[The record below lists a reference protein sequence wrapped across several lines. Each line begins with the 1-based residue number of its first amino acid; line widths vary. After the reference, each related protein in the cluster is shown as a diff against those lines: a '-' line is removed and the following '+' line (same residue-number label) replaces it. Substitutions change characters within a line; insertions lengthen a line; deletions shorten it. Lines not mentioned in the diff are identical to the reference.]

1 MDRRNFFKLV
11 GTASGGAVTGACGRQ
26 SEEIIPLLVP
36 EESVPLGVEQW
47 HASVCGECA
56 AACGTLARVMA
67 SEREIEVGGELV
79 RQKIAAVKKLEGNPL
94 DPVSG
99 GRLCA
104 RGHASLQSL
113 YNPDRLRG
121 PLKRVGARAAGQFEA
136 ISWDDA
142 IAEAG
147 AALAAAASADPG
159 GILFLARARE
169 GVRSQNIAR
178 FLEAM
183 GAPSATSIG
192 VGDLTAER
200 EASERVFGR
209 RGVPLYEIQDATL
222 VLSIGADFL
231 GGWASPVL
239 YSRRYGHMRQGR
251 RELRGRLIHAESRFS
266 LTAWNADRWLP
277 VWPGGELALAL
288 AIGHVL
294 VSDQL
299 AESVRDAPREVVS
312 AFAEVDLSRAAATA
326 GVAVEAIRETA
337 SDLAQASAPV
347 VVAGASMVR
356 QDSADAVTA
365 ASALNWLL
373 GRVGKPGGVI
383 APEDPVGG
391 LARPRRFSK
400 HWSESLQQASV
411 VLVDGVNPA
420 YNAPASRSAL
430 ASAETVISFSPFLDD
445 TSAFADLILP
455 DHDPLEQ
462 AVLDLPAVSPVPSF
476 AAAAEFVAPLYDS
489 RPTAEVLTQLAAAAE
504 RPFEEL
510 TLRDALTAL
519 QATLESAGSDTPP
532 SDFEARILKDGGWQ
546 GQLSGAGSAK
556 PADLGTLELAAKQ
569 EGLVFQA
576 YESPQFGSGSGAN
589 RPWLQELPDPTS
601 SALWGLPVE
610 LDPATAESLGVVNG
624 DSVRV
629 SSEHGSLEA
638 PVYVNPAAIPG
649 VVSMALGQG
658 HESYGRYASGRG
670 ANPMAVVGDARD
682 ERTGCPAM
690 GPTAVS
696 IEKIEAAGR
705 LVQFSRQ
712 DRDLPPHRI

>member
-1 MDRRNFFKLV
+1 MDRRNFVKLV

-26 SEEIIPLLVP
+26 AEEIIPLLVP
-36 EESVPLGVEQW
+36 EESVPVGVEQW
-47 HASVCGECA
+47 YPSVCGECS

-67 SEREIEVGGELV
+67 SEREIQVDGELV

-113 YNPDRLRG
+113 YNPDRLRS
-121 PLKRVGARAAGQFEA
+121 PMKRVGPRASGQFEA
-136 ISWDDA
+136 VSWDDA
-142 IAEAG
+142 IAEA
-147 AALAAAASADPG
+147 ARALAAADPG
-159 GILFLARARE
+159 RILFLARARE
-169 GVRSQNIAR
+169 GVRSENIAR
-178 FLEAM
+178 FLDAI
-183 GAPSATSIG
+183 GAPPATSIG
-192 VGDLTAER
+192 VGDFAAER
-200 EASERVFGR
+200 QASTRVFGR
-209 RGVPLYEIQDATL
+209 SGLPLYEIQDSTL

-288 AIGHVL
+288 AIGQVL
-294 VSDQL
+294 LSEQI
-299 AESVRDAPREVVS
+299 ADAPTSVVS
-312 AFAEVDLSRAAATA
+312 VFADVDLEQAAAAA
-326 GVAVEAIRETA
+326 GVPVEAIRQTA
-337 SDLAQASAPV
+337 SELAQASAPV

-356 QDSADAVTA
+356 QNSADAVAA

-373 GRVGKPGGVI
+373 GCVGKPGGVI
-383 APEDPVGG
+383 PPTEPLGLLAPQS
-391 LARPRRFSK
+391 AFSAD
-400 HWSESLQQASV
+400 WPERLGQASV

-420 YNAPASRSAL
+420 YNAPASQSAL
-430 ASAETVISFSPFLDD
+430 AEAETVISFSPFLDD
-445 TSAFADLILP
+445 TSAVADLILP

-462 AVLDLPAVSPVPSF
+462 ALLEVPAVSPTPSF
-476 AAAAEFVAPLYDS
+476 AAAGEFVAPLYDS
-489 RPTAEVLTQLAAAAE
+489 RLTATVLSQLAEAAE
-504 RPFEEL
+504 RPFEEITVEEAVS
-510 TLRDALTAL
+510 TLHSAV
-519 QATLESAGSDTPP
+519 ESAGSGTSA
-532 SDFEARILKDGGWQ
+532 SDFEAKIFQDGGWQ
-546 GQLSGAGSAK
+546 RQPSGK
-556 PADLGTLELAAKQ
+556 PPATPGGLGTFEIASKQ
-569 EGLVFQA
+569 AGVVFQA

-610 LDPATAESLGVVNG
+610 VDPATAARLGLANG
-624 DSVRV
+624 DTVRIR
-629 SSEHGSLEA
+629 SEHGALEA

-658 HESYGRYASGRG
+658 HASYGRYASGRG
-670 ANPMAVVGDARD
+670 ANPMVIVGDARD

-690 GPTAVS
+690 GPTPIS
-696 IEKIEAAGR
+696 IEKIAGGAR

-712 DRDLPPHRI
+712 DRDLPPHRV

>member
-1 MDRRNFFKLV
+1 MDRRNFVKLV

-26 SEEIIPLLVP
+26 AEEIIPLLVP
-36 EESVPLGVEQW
+36 EESVPVGVEQW
-47 HASVCGECA
+47 HPSVCGECS

-67 SEREIEVGGELV
+67 SEREIEVDGERV

-121 PLKRVGARAAGQFEA
+121 PMKRVGPRASGQFEA
-136 ISWDDA
+136 VSWDDA
-142 IAEAG
+142 IAEA
-147 AALAAAASADPG
+147 ARALATADPG
-159 GILFLARARE
+159 RILFLARARE
-169 GVRSQNIAR
+169 GVRSENIAR
-178 FLEAM
+178 FLDAI
-183 GAPSATSIG
+183 GAPPATSIG
-192 VGDLTAER
+192 VGDFAAER
-200 EASERVFGR
+200 EASARVFGR
-209 RGVPLYEIQDATL
+209 SGLPLYEIQDSTL

-288 AIGHVL
+288 AIGHAL
-294 VSDQL
+294 L
-299 AESVRDAPREVVS
+299 GERIADAPASVES
-312 AFAEVDLSRAAATA
+312 IFSDVDLEQAAAAA
-326 GVAVEAIRETA
+326 GVPVEAIRRTA
-337 SDLAQASAPV
+337 SELAQASAPV

-356 QDSADAVTA
+356 QNSADAVAA

-373 GRVGKPGGVI
+373 GCVGKPGGVI
-383 APEDPVGG
+383 PPTEPLGL
-391 LARPRRFSK
+391 LARQSAFSGD
-400 HWSESLQQASV
+400 WPERLGQAAV

-420 YNAPASRSAL
+420 YNAPASQSAL
-430 ASAETVISFSPFLDD
+430 AGAETVISFSPFLDD

-462 AVLDLPAVSPVPSF
+462 ALLEVPGVSPSPSF
-476 AAAAEFVAPLYDS
+476 AAAGEFVAPLYDS
-489 RPTAEVLTQLAAAAE
+489 RPTATVLSQLAETAE

-510 TLRDALTAL
+510 TVGQAVSTLRSAVG
-519 QATLESAGSDTPP
+519 SAGSETSA
-532 SDFEARILKDGGWQ
+532 SDFEAEVLRDGGWQ
-546 GQLSGAGSAK
+546 GQPSGK
-556 PADLGTLELAAKQ
+556 PPATPDTLGTFEIASKQ
-569 EGLVFQA
+569 EGVVFQA

-610 LDPATAESLGVVNG
+610 VDPATAAGLGLANG
-624 DSVRV
+624 DNVRIR
-629 SSEHGSLEA
+629 SEHGALEA

-649 VVSMALGQG
+649 VVSMAVGQG
-658 HESYGRYASGRG
+658 HASYGRYASGRG
-670 ANPMAVVGDARD
+670 ANPMVVVGDARD

-690 GPTAVS
+690 GPTPIS
-696 IEKIEAAGR
+696 IEKIAGGAR

-712 DRDLPPHRI
+712 DRDLPPHRV

>member
-1 MDRRNFFKLV
+1 MDRRNFVKLV

-26 SEEIIPLLVP
+26 AEEIIPLLVP
-36 EESVPLGVEQW
+36 EESVPVGVEQW
-47 HASVCGECA
+47 HPSVCGECS

-67 SEREIEVGGELV
+67 SEREIEVDGERV

-94 DPVSG
+94 DPISG

-113 YNPDRLRG
+113 YNPDRLRS
-121 PLKRVGARAAGQFEA
+121 PMKRVGPRASGQFEA
-136 ISWDDA
+136 VSWDDA
-142 IAEAG
+142 IAEA
-147 AALAAAASADPG
+147 ARALAAADPG
-159 GILFLARARE
+159 RILFLARARE
-169 GVRSQNIAR
+169 GVRSANIGR
-178 FLEAM
+178 FLDAI
-183 GAPSATSIG
+183 GAPPATSIG
-192 VGDLTAER
+192 VGDFAAER
-200 EASERVFGR
+200 EASTRVFGR
-209 RGVPLYEIQDATL
+209 SGLPLYEIQDSTL

-294 VSDQL
+294 LSEQVD
-299 AESVRDAPREVVS
+299 DAPASVVS
-312 AFAEVDLSRAAATA
+312 IFADVDLEQAAAAA
-326 GVAVEAIRETA
+326 GVPVEAIRQTA
-337 SDLAQASAPV
+337 SELAQASAPV

-356 QDSADAVTA
+356 QNSADAVAA

-373 GRVGKPGGVI
+373 GCVGKPGGVI
-383 APEDPVGG
+383 PPTEPLGL
-391 LARPRRFSK
+391 LARQSAFSED
-400 HWSESLQQASV
+400 WPERLGQAAV

-420 YNAPASRSAL
+420 YNAPASQSAL
-430 ASAETVISFSPFLDD
+430 AGAETVISFSPFLDD
-445 TSAFADLILP
+445 TSAFADLVLP

-462 AVLDLPAVSPVPSF
+462 ALLEVPDVSPSPSF
-476 AAAAEFVAPLYDS
+476 AAAGEFVAPLYDS
-489 RPTAEVLTQLAAAAE
+489 RRTATVLSQLAEAAE

-510 TLRDALTAL
+510 TVG
-519 QATLESAGSDTPP
+519 QAVSTLHSAVGSAGSETSA
-532 SDFEARILKDGGWQ
+532 SDFEAEVLRDGGWQ
-546 GQLSGAGSAK
+546 GQPSGK
-556 PADLGTLELAAKQ
+556 PPATPDTLGTFEIDSEQ
-569 EGLVFQA
+569 DGVVFQA

-610 LDPATAESLGVVNG
+610 VDPATAARLGLVNG
-624 DSVRV
+624 DNVRIR
-629 SSEHGSLEA
+629 SEHGALEA

-658 HESYGRYASGRG
+658 HASYGRYASGRG
-670 ANPMAVVGDARD
+670 ANPMVIVGDARD

-690 GPTAVS
+690 GPTPIS
-696 IEKIEAAGR
+696 IEKIAGGAR

-712 DRDLPPHRI
+712 DRDLPPHRV

>member
-1 MDRRNFFKLV
+1 MDRRNFVKLV
-11 GTASGGAVTGACGRQ
+11 GTASGGAVSGACGRQ
-26 SEEIIPLLVP
+26 AEEIIPLLVP

-47 HASVCGECA
+47 HAGVCGECA

-94 DPVSG
+94 DPISG

-136 ISWDDA
+136 ISWEAA

-147 AALAAAASADPG
+147 AALAAAASVDPG
-159 GILFLARARE
+159 RILFLARARE
-169 GVRSQNIAR
+169 GLRSQNIAR
-178 FLEAM
+178 FLDAL

-192 VGDLTAER
+192 VGDLAAEC

-209 RGVPLYEIQDATL
+209 RGLPVYEIQDATL

-299 AESVRDAPREVVS
+299 TELARDVPPEVVS
-312 AFAEVDLSRAAATA
+312 AFAEVDLARAAATA

-356 QDSADAVTA
+356 QNSADAVTA
-365 ASALNWLL
+365 ACALNLLL
-373 GRVGKPGGVI
+373 GRVGNPGGVI
-383 APEDPVGG
+383 APEEPVGG
-391 LARPRRFSK
+391 LARPSPFSK
-400 HWSESLQQASV
+400 DWSARMQQAAV

-420 YNAPASRSAL
+420 YNSPASQSAL

-489 RPTAEVLTQLAAAAE
+489 RPTAKVLTQLAAAAE

-510 TLRDALTAL
+510 TLGDALIAL
-519 QATLESAGSDTPP
+519 QAAVGSAGSD
-532 SDFEARILKDGGWQ
+532 FGARILRDGGWQ
-546 GQLSGAGSAK
+546 GRSSGTEAAK
-556 PADLGTLELAAKQ
+556 PADLGTLEIAAKQ

-610 LDPATAESLGVVNG
+610 LDPATAESLGVTNG
-624 DSVRV
+624 DGVRV
-629 SSEHGSLEA
+629 SSEHGSVEA

-670 ANPMAVVGDARD
+670 ANPMTVVGDARD

-690 GPTAVS
+690 GPTPVT
-696 IEKIEAAGR
+696 IERIEGAGQ

>member
-1 MDRRNFFKLV
+1 MDRRNFVKLV

-26 SEEIIPLLVP
+26 AEEIIPLLVP
-36 EESVPLGVEQW
+36 EESVPAGVEQW
-47 HASVCGECA
+47 HPSVCGECS

-67 SEREIEVGGELV
+67 SEREIEVDGELV

-121 PLKRVGARAAGQFEA
+121 PLKRIGPPASGQFEA

-142 IAEAG
+142 ITEASG
-147 AALAAAASADPG
+147 ALAAADPG
-159 GILFLARARE
+159 RILFLERARE
-169 GVRSQNIAR
+169 GVRSENIAR
-178 FLEAM
+178 FLDAI
-183 GAPSATSIG
+183 GAPPATSIG
-192 VGDLTAER
+192 VGDFDAER
-200 EASERVFGR
+200 EASARVFGR
-209 RGVPLYEIQDATL
+209 SGLPLYEIQDSTL

-277 VWPGGELALAL
+277 VWPSGELALAL

-294 VSDQL
+294 LSERSD
-299 AESVRDAPREVVS
+299 DAPASVVS
-312 AFAEVDLSRAAATA
+312 TFADVDLAQAAATA
-326 GVAVEAIRETA
+326 GVPIDAIRETA
-337 SDLAQASAPV
+337 SELAQASAPV

-356 QDSADAVTA
+356 QNSADAVAA

-373 GRVGKPGGVI
+373 GCVGKPGGVTPP
-383 APEDPVGG
+383 AESLGF
-391 LARPRRFSK
+391 LARQHRFSSD
-400 HWSESLQQASV
+400 WSERLGQAAV

-430 ASAETVISFSPFLDD
+430 AQAETVISFSPFLDD

-462 AVLDLPAVSPVPSF
+462 ELLAVPAVSPAPSF
-476 AAAAEFVAPLYDS
+476 AAAGEFVTPLYDS
-489 RPTAEVLTQLAAAAE
+489 RPTATVLSQLAEAAE

-510 TLRDALTAL
+510 TVGQALNAL
-519 QATLESAGSDTPP
+519 QPAVGPAGSVT
-532 SDFEARILKDGGWQ
+532 SASEFEAKTLSDGGWQ
-546 GQLSGAGSAK
+546 GQPSEKL
-556 PADLGTLELAAKQ
+556 PAAPGTLGSFEIASKQ
-569 EGLVFQA
+569 DGVLFQA

-610 LDPATAESLGVVNG
+610 VDPATAARLGLVNG
-624 DSVRV
+624 DNVRV
-629 SSEHGSLEA
+629 RSEHGSLEA

-649 VVSMALGQG
+649 VVSMAVGQG
-658 HESYGRYASGRG
+658 HAAYGRYASGRG
-670 ANPMAVVGDARD
+670 ANPMVVVGDLRD
-682 ERTGCPAM
+682 DRTGCPAM
-690 GPTAVS
+690 GPTPIS
-696 IEKIEAAGR
+696 IEKIAGGSR

-712 DRDLPPHRI
+712 DRDLPPHRV

>member
-1 MDRRNFFKLV
+1 MDRRNFVKLV

-26 SEEIIPLLVP
+26 AEEIIPLLVP
-36 EESVPLGVEQW
+36 EESVPVGVEQW
-47 HASVCGECA
+47 HPSVCGECS

-67 SEREIEVGGELV
+67 SEREIEVDGERV

-94 DPVSG
+94 DPISG

-113 YNPDRLRG
+113 YNPDRLRS
-121 PLKRVGARAAGQFEA
+121 PMRRVGPRASGQFEA
-136 ISWDDA
+136 VSWDDA
-142 IAEAG
+142 IAEA
-147 AALAAAASADPG
+147 ARALAAADPG
-159 GILFLARARE
+159 RILFLARARE
-169 GVRSQNIAR
+169 GVRSANIGR
-178 FLEAM
+178 FLDAI
-183 GAPSATSIG
+183 GAPPATSIG
-192 VGDLTAER
+192 VGDFAAER
-200 EASERVFGR
+200 EASARVFGR
-209 RGVPLYEIQDATL
+209 SGLPLYEIQDSTL

-239 YSRRYGHMRQGR
+239 YSRCYGHMRQGR

-294 VSDQL
+294 LSEQVD
-299 AESVRDAPREVVS
+299 DAPASVVS
-312 AFAEVDLSRAAATA
+312 IFADVDLEQAAAAA
-326 GVAVEAIRETA
+326 GVPVEAIRQTA
-337 SDLAQASAPV
+337 SELAQASAPV

-356 QDSADAVTA
+356 QNSADAVAA

-373 GRVGKPGGVI
+373 GCVGKPGGVI
-383 APEDPVGG
+383 PPTEPLGL
-391 LARPRRFSK
+391 LARQSAFSGD
-400 HWSESLQQASV
+400 WPERLGQAAV
-411 VLVDGVNPA
+411 VLIDGVNPA
-420 YNAPASRSAL
+420 YNSPASQSAL
-430 ASAETVISFSPFLDD
+430 AGAETVISFSPFLDD
-445 TSAFADLILP
+445 TSAFADLVLP

-462 AVLDLPAVSPVPSF
+462 ALLEVPDVSPSPSF
-476 AAAAEFVAPLYDS
+476 AAAGEFVAPLYDS
-489 RPTAEVLTQLAAAAE
+489 RRTATVLSQLAEAAE

-510 TLRDALTAL
+510 TVG
-519 QATLESAGSDTPP
+519 QAVSTLHSAVGSAGSETSA
-532 SDFEARILKDGGWQ
+532 SDFEAEVLRDGGWQ
-546 GQLSGAGSAK
+546 GQPSGK
-556 PADLGTLELAAKQ
+556 PPATPDTLGTFEIDSEQ
-569 EGLVFQA
+569 DGVVFQA

-610 LDPATAESLGVVNG
+610 VDPATAARLGLVNG
-624 DSVRV
+624 DNVRIR
-629 SSEHGSLEA
+629 SEHGALEA

-658 HESYGRYASGRG
+658 HASYGRYASGRG
-670 ANPMAVVGDARD
+670 ANPMVIVGDARD

-690 GPTAVS
+690 GPTPIS
-696 IEKIEAAGR
+696 IEKIAGGAR

-712 DRDLPPHRI
+712 DRDLPPHRV

>member
-1 MDRRNFFKLV
+1 MDRRNFVKLV

-26 SEEIIPLLVP
+26 AEEIIPLLVP
-36 EESVPLGVEQW
+36 EESVPVGAEQW
-47 HASVCGECA
+47 HPSVCGECS

-67 SEREIEVGGELV
+67 SEREIEVDGELV

-121 PLKRVGARAAGQFEA
+121 PLKRIGPRASGQFEA
-136 ISWDDA
+136 VSWDDA
-142 IAEAG
+142 IAEA
-147 AALAAAASADPG
+147 ARALADADPG
-159 GILFLARARE
+159 RILFLARARE
-169 GVRSQNIAR
+169 GVRSENIAR
-178 FLEAM
+178 FLDAT
-183 GAPSATSIG
+183 GAPPATSIG
-192 VGDLTAER
+192 VGDFAAER
-200 EASERVFGR
+200 EASARVFGR
-209 RGVPLYEIQDATL
+209 SGLPLYEIQDSTL

-231 GGWASPVL
+231 GGWMSPVL

-294 VSDQL
+294 LGEQI
-299 AESVRDAPREVVS
+299 ADAPASVVS
-312 AFAEVDLSRAAATA
+312 IFADVDLEQAAAA
-326 GVAVEAIRETA
+326 SGVPVDAIRQTA
-337 SDLAQASAPV
+337 SELAQASAPV

-356 QDSADAVTA
+356 QNSTDAVA
-365 ASALNWLL
+365 AAAALNWLL
-373 GRVGKPGGVI
+373 GCVGKPGGVTPPTEPLE
-383 APEDPVGG
+383 A
-391 LARPRRFSK
+391 LARQPGFSGD
-400 HWSESLQQASV
+400 WSERLEQAAV

-420 YNAPASRSAL
+420 YNAPASQSAL
-430 ASAETVISFSPFLDD
+430 TGAETVISFSPFLDD

-462 AVLDLPAVSPVPSF
+462 ALLEVPAVSPSPSF
-476 AAAAEFVAPLYDS
+476 AAAGAFVAPLYDS
-489 RPTAEVLTQLAAAAE
+489 RPTATVLAQLAEAAE
-504 RPFEEL
+504 RPFEEITVEEAAS
-510 TLRDALTAL
+510 TLHSAVG
-519 QATLESAGSDTPP
+519 SAGSGTSA
-532 SDFEARILKDGGWQ
+532 SDFEARVFQDGGWQ
-546 GQLSGAGSAK
+546 GQPSGK
-556 PADLGTLELAAKQ
+556 PPATPGALGTFEIASKQ
-569 EGLVFQA
+569 AGVVFQA

-610 LDPATAESLGVVNG
+610 LDPATAARLGLVNG
-624 DSVRV
+624 DNVRIR
-629 SSEHGSLEA
+629 SEHGSLEA

-649 VVSMALGQG
+649 VVSMAVGQG
-658 HESYGRYASGRG
+658 HASYGRYASGRG
-670 ANPMAVVGDARD
+670 ANPMVVVGAAHD

-690 GPTAVS
+690 GPTPIS
-696 IEKIEAAGR
+696 IEKIAGGAR

-712 DRDLPPHRI
+712 DRDLPPHRV

>member
-1 MDRRNFFKLV
+1 MDRRNFVKLV

-26 SEEIIPLLVP
+26 AEEIIPLLVP
-36 EESVPLGVEQW
+36 EESVPVGAEQW
-47 HASVCGECA
+47 HPSVCGECS

-67 SEREIEVGGELV
+67 SEREIEVDGERV

-121 PLKRVGARAAGQFEA
+121 PLKRVGPHASGQFESV
-136 ISWDDA
+136 SWDDA
-142 IAEAG
+142 IAEAAG
-147 AALAAAASADPG
+147 ALAAADPG
-159 GILFLARARE
+159 RILFLARARE
-169 GVRSQNIAR
+169 GVRSENIAR
-178 FLEAM
+178 FLDAI
-183 GAPSATSIG
+183 GAPPATSIG
-192 VGDLTAER
+192 VGDFAAER

-209 RGVPLYEIQDATL
+209 SGLPLYEIQDSTL

-231 GGWASPVL
+231 GGWMSPVL

-277 VWPGGELALAL
+277 VWPGGELALAS

-294 VSDQL
+294 LSEQI
-299 AESVRDAPREVVS
+299 ADAPASVVS
-312 AFAEVDLSRAAATA
+312 IFADVDLEQAAAA
-326 GVAVEAIRETA
+326 SGVPVEAIRQTA
-337 SDLAQASAPV
+337 SELAQASAPV

-356 QDSADAVTA
+356 HNSADAVA
-365 ASALNWLL
+365 AAAALNWLL
-373 GRVGKPGGVI
+373 GCVGKPGGVTPPTEPLE
-383 APEDPVGG
+383 A
-391 LARPRRFSK
+391 LARQPGFSGD
-400 HWSESLQQASV
+400 WSERLEQAAV
-411 VLVDGVNPA
+411 VLVDGVNPV
-420 YNAPASRSAL
+420 YNAPASQSAL
-430 ASAETVISFSPFLDD
+430 AGAETVISFSPFLDD

-462 AVLDLPAVSPVPSF
+462 ALLEVPAVSPSPSF
-476 AAAAEFVAPLYDS
+476 AAAGEFVAPLYDS
-489 RPTAEVLTQLAAAAE
+489 RTTATVLSQLAEAAE
-504 RPFEEL
+504 RPFEEITVEEAVS
-510 TLRDALTAL
+510 TLHSAV
-519 QATLESAGSDTPP
+519 ESAGSGTSA
-532 SDFEARILKDGGWQ
+532 SDFEAKVFQDGGWQ
-546 GQLSGAGSAK
+546 GQPSGK
-556 PADLGTLELAAKQ
+556 PPATPGTLGTFEIASKQ
-569 EGLVFQA
+569 EGVVFQA

-601 SALWGLPVE
+601 SALWGLPAEV
-610 LDPATAESLGVVNG
+610 DPATAAMLGLVNG
-624 DSVRV
+624 DSVRIR
-629 SSEHGSLEA
+629 SEHGSLEA

-658 HESYGRYASGRG
+658 HASYGRYASGRG
-670 ANPMAVVGDARD
+670 ANPMVVVGAAHE

-690 GPTAVS
+690 GPTPIS
-696 IEKIEAAGR
+696 IEKIAGGAR

-712 DRDLPPHRI
+712 DRDLPPHRV

>member
-1 MDRRNFFKLV
+1 MDRRNFVKLV

-26 SEEIIPLLVP
+26 AEEIIPLLVP
-36 EESVPLGVEQW
+36 EESVPVGAEQW
-47 HASVCGECA
+47 HPSVCGECS

-67 SEREIEVGGELV
+67 SEREIEVDGELV

-121 PLKRVGARAAGQFEA
+121 PLKRVGPRASGQFEA
-136 ISWDDA
+136 VSWDDA
-142 IAEAG
+142 IAEA
-147 AALAAAASADPG
+147 ARALTGVDPDR
-159 GILFLARARE
+159 ILFLARARE
-169 GVRSQNIAR
+169 GVRAENIAR
-178 FLEAM
+178 FLDAI
-183 GAPSATSIG
+183 GTPPATSIG
-192 VGDLTAER
+192 VGDFAAER

-209 RGVPLYEIQDATL
+209 SGLPLYEIQDSTL

-231 GGWASPVL
+231 GGWTSPVL

-294 VSDQL
+294 LSEQI
-299 AESVRDAPREVVS
+299 ADAPASVVS
-312 AFAEVDLSRAAATA
+312 IFADVDLEQAAAA
-326 GVAVEAIRETA
+326 SGVPVEAIRQTA
-337 SDLAQASAPV
+337 SELAQASAPV

-356 QDSADAVTA
+356 QNSADAVA
-365 ASALNWLL
+365 AAAALNWLL
-373 GRVGKPGGVI
+373 GCVGKPGGVTPPTEPLE
-383 APEDPVGG
+383 A
-391 LARPRRFSK
+391 LARQPGFSGD
-400 HWSESLQQASV
+400 WSERLEQAAV

-420 YNAPASRSAL
+420 YNAPASQSAL
-430 ASAETVISFSPFLDD
+430 AGAETVISFSPFLDD

-462 AVLDLPAVSPVPSF
+462 ALLEVPAVSPSPSF
-476 AAAAEFVAPLYDS
+476 AAAGEFVAPLYDS
-489 RPTAEVLTQLAAAAE
+489 RPTATVLSELAEAAE
-504 RPFEEL
+504 RPFEEITVEEAVS
-510 TLRDALTAL
+510 TLHSAV
-519 QATLESAGSDTPP
+519 ESAGSGTSA
-532 SDFEARILKDGGWQ
+532 SDFEAKVFQDGGWQ
-546 GQLSGAGSAK
+546 GQPSRKPPATPGA
-556 PADLGTLELAAKQ
+556 LGTFEIASKQ
-569 EGLVFQA
+569 AGVVFQA

-610 LDPATAESLGVVNG
+610 LDPATAARLGLVNG
-624 DSVRV
+624 DNVRIR
-629 SSEHGSLEA
+629 SEHGALEA

-658 HESYGRYASGRG
+658 HASYGRYASGRG
-670 ANPMAVVGDARD
+670 ANPMVVVGAAHD

-690 GPTAVS
+690 GPTPIS
-696 IEKIEAAGR
+696 IEKIAGGAR

-712 DRDLPPHRI
+712 DRDLPPHRV

>member
-26 SEEIIPLLVP
+26 AEEIIPLLVP

-67 SEREIEVGGELV
+67 SEREIEVDGELV
-79 RQKIAAVKKLEGNPL
+79 RQQIAAVKKIEGNPL

-121 PLKRVGARAAGQFEA
+121 PLKRVGDRGEARFES

-147 AALAAAASADPG
+147 AALAAAASSDPG
-159 GILFLARARE
+159 RILYLARSRQ
-169 GVRSQNIAR
+169 GVRSENIAR
-178 FLEAM
+178 FLDAL
-183 GAPSATSIG
+183 GARPSTSIG
-192 VGDLTAER
+192 AGDLAAESA
-200 EASERVFGR
+200 ASERIFGR
-209 RGVPLYEIQDATL
+209 PGLPSYEIQDATL

-239 YSRRYGHMRQGR
+239 YARRYGHMRQGR
-251 RELRGRLIHAESRFS
+251 SELRGRLIHAESRFS

-288 AIGHVL
+288 AVGHVL
-294 VSDQL
+294 VNDQL
-299 AESVRDAPREVVS
+299 APTVKDAPPSVVS
-312 AFAEVDLSRAAATA
+312 AFAAVDLAEAARAAAIPLET
-326 GVAVEAIRETA
+326 IRETA
-337 SDLAQASAPV
+337 SALAQASAPLV
-347 VVAGASMVR
+347 LAGASVVR
-356 QDSADAVTA
+356 ENSADAVTA
-365 ASALNWLL
+365 ATALNWLL
-373 GRVGKPGGVI
+373 GCVDKPGGVMSPI
-383 APEDPVGG
+383 EPLAKVTRAGG
-391 LARPRRFSK
+391 FSGD
-400 HWSESLQQASV
+400 WAERLGQAAV

-420 YNAPASRSAL
+420 YNSPSSRSAL
-430 ASAETVISFSPFLDD
+430 AAAATVISFSPFLDD
-445 TSAFADLILP
+445 TAAFADLILP

-462 AVLDLPAVSPVPSF
+462 SLLEAPSVSPVLSV
-476 AAAAEFVAPLYDS
+476 AAAREFVTPLYAS
-489 RPTAEVLTQLAAAAE
+489 RATATVLSQIAAAAE

-510 TLRDALTAL
+510 GVAEALASLHAAVDSADRSVSASDFAAKAL
-519 QATLESAGSDTPP
+519 Q
-532 SDFEARILKDGGWQ
+532 DGGWQ
-546 GQLSGAGSAK
+546 GQPSVPAPFVPGS
-556 PADLGTLELAAKQ
+556 LGSFELPAKQ
-569 EGLVFQA
+569 KGLVLQA
-576 YESPQFGSGSGAN
+576 YESPQFSTGEGAN

-610 LDPATAESLGVVNG
+610 LDPKTADRLGLANG
-624 DSVRV
+624 DTVRV
-629 SSEHGSLEA
+629 TSEHGSLEA

-649 VVSMALGQG
+649 VISMALGQG
-658 HESYGRYASGRG
+658 HESFGRYASGRG
-670 ANPMAVVGDARD
+670 ANPMAVIGDVRD

-690 GPTAVS
+690 GPVAVS
-696 IEKIEAAGR
+696 VEKTEGGLR

-712 DRDLPPHRI
+712 DRDLPPHRV

>member
-1 MDRRNFFKLV
+1 MDRRNFVKLV

-26 SEEIIPLLVP
+26 AEEIIPLLVP

-47 HASVCGECA
+47 HPSVCYECA
-56 AACGTLARVMA
+56 AGCGTVARVMA
-67 SEREIEVGGELV
+67 SEREIEIGGEVV
-79 RQKIAAVKKLEGNPL
+79 RQKVAAIKKLEGNPL

-121 PLKRVGARAAGQFEA
+121 PLKRSGPRGSGQFEA
-136 ISWDDA
+136 ISWDEA

-147 AALAAAASADPG
+147 AALASAATADSSR
-159 GILFLARARE
+159 ILFLARVSE
-169 GVRSQNIAR
+169 GLRAENIAR
-178 FLEAM
+178 FLDAM
-183 GAPSATSIG
+183 GAPPATSIG
-192 VGDLTAER
+192 VGDFVAEN

-209 RGVPLYEIQDATL
+209 RGLPVYEIQDATL

-288 AIGHVL
+288 AIGHIL

-299 AESVRDAPREVVS
+299 GGAVRDAPPEAVS
-312 AFAEVDLSRAAATA
+312 AFANVDLDQAAATA
-326 GVAVEAIRETA
+326 GVPVEAIRETA
-337 SDLAQASAPV
+337 AALAAASAPL

-356 QDSADAVTA
+356 PNSADAVAA

-373 GRVGKPGGVI
+373 GSVGKPGGVSPPAEPI
-383 APEDPVGG
+383 SG
-391 LARPRRFSK
+391 LTHPTVFSGD
-400 HWSESLQQASV
+400 WSERLTQAAV

-420 YNAPASRSAL
+420 YNTPSSHSAL

-462 AVLDLPAVSPVPSF
+462 AVLEVPAASPVPSF
-476 AAAAEFVAPLYDS
+476 AAAREFVAPLYDS
-489 RPTAEVLTQLAAAAE
+489 RPTATVLAELAVAAE
-504 RPFEEL
+504 RPFEEA
-510 TLRDALTAL
+510 TMGQALGVL
-519 QATLESAGSDTPP
+519 QSAVEPESSL
-532 SDFEARILKDGGWQ
+532 SDFEAKVLKDGGWQ
-546 GQLSGAGSAK
+546 GDATGQGSAN
-556 PADLGTLELAAKQ
+556 PRSLDQFQIASKQ
-569 EGLVFQA
+569 DGIVFQA
-576 YESPQFGSGSGAN
+576 YESPQFGTGSGAN

-610 LDPATAESLGVVNG
+610 LDPATAQRLGVASG
-624 DSVRV
+624 DNVRV

-658 HESYGRYASGRG
+658 HESYGRYSSGRG
-670 ANPMAVVGDARD
+670 ANPMPVIGDMRD

-690 GPTAVS
+690 GPIPVS
-696 IEKIEAAGR
+696 IEKIEGGLR
-705 LVQFSRQ
+705 FVQFSRQ
-712 DRDLPPHRI
+712 DRDLPPHRV

>member
-1 MDRRNFFKLV
+1 MDRRNFVKLV

-26 SEEIIPLLVP
+26 AEEIIPLLVP
-36 EESVPLGVEQW
+36 EESVPVGAEQW
-47 HASVCGECA
+47 YPSVCGECS

-67 SEREIEVGGELV
+67 SEREIEVDGERV

-121 PLKRVGARAAGQFEA
+121 PLRRVGPHASGQFEA
-136 ISWDDA
+136 VSWDDA
-142 IAEAG
+142 IAEA
-147 AALAAAASADPG
+147 AQALAAADPG
-159 GILFLARARE
+159 KILFLARARE
-169 GVRSQNIAR
+169 GVRSENIAR
-178 FLEAM
+178 FLDAV
-183 GAPSATSIG
+183 GAPPATSIG
-192 VGDLTAER
+192 VGDFAAER

-209 RGVPLYEIQDATL
+209 SGLPRYEIQDSTL

-294 VSDQL
+294 LGEQI
-299 AESVRDAPREVVS
+299 ADAPASIVS
-312 AFAEVDLSRAAATA
+312 VFADVDLEQAAAAA
-326 GVAVEAIRETA
+326 GVPVEAIRQTA
-337 SDLAQASAPV
+337 SELAQASAPV

-356 QDSADAVTA
+356 QNSADAVA
-365 ASALNWLL
+365 AAAALNWLL
-373 GRVGKPGGVI
+373 GCVGQPGGVT
-383 APEDPVGG
+383 PPTEPLEV
-391 LARPRRFSK
+391 LARQPGFSGD
-400 HWSESLQQASV
+400 WSERLEQAAV
-411 VLVDGVNPA
+411 VLVDDVNPA
-420 YNAPASRSAL
+420 YNVPASQSAL
-430 ASAETVISFSPFLDD
+430 AGAATVISFSPFLDD

-462 AVLDLPAVSPVPSF
+462 SLLEVPAVSPSPSF
-476 AAAAEFVAPLYDS
+476 AAAGEFVAPLYDS
-489 RPTAEVLTQLAAAAE
+489 RPTATVLSELAETAE

-510 TLRDALTAL
+510 TVGQAVSALHSAVGSTGSETTA
-519 QATLESAGSDTPP
+519 
-532 SDFEARILKDGGWQ
+532 SDFEAEVLRDGGWQ
-546 GQLSGAGSAK
+546 GQPSGK
-556 PADLGTLELAAKQ
+556 PPATPGTLGTFEIASKQ
-569 EGLVFQA
+569 EGVVFQA

-601 SALWGLPVE
+601 SALWGLPAEV
-610 LDPATAESLGVVNG
+610 DPATAAMLGLVNG
-624 DSVRV
+624 DNVRIR
-629 SSEHGSLEA
+629 SEHGALEA

-658 HESYGRYASGRG
+658 HASYGRYASGRG
-670 ANPMAVVGDARD
+670 ANPMVVVGDARD
-682 ERTGCPAM
+682 ERTGSPAL
-690 GPTAVS
+690 GPTPIS
-696 IEKIEAAGR
+696 IEKIAGGAR

-712 DRDLPPHRI
+712 DRDLPPHRV

>member
-26 SEEIIPLLVP
+26 AEEIIPLLVP

-56 AACGTLARVMA
+56 ASCGTMARVMA
-67 SEREIEVGGELV
+67 SEREIEVEGEVV

-121 PLKRVGARAAGQFEA
+121 PLKRNGPRGSAQFET

-147 AALAAAASADPG
+147 AALASVATTDPG
-159 GILFLARARE
+159 RILFLARARE
-169 GVRSQNIAR
+169 GLRSENIAR
-178 FLEAM
+178 FLDAI
-183 GAPSATSIG
+183 GAPPATS
-192 VGDLTAER
+192 VGAGDFVAER
-200 EASERVFGR
+200 EASERVFGQ
-209 RGVPLYEIQDATL
+209 RGLPTYEIQDATL

-294 VSDQL
+294 VSEQL
-299 AESVRDAPREVVS
+299 TDPAKAAPESVVA
-312 AFAEVDLSRAAATA
+312 AFADIDLGQVAAKA
-326 GVAVEAIRETA
+326 GVSVEAIRETA
-337 SDLAQASAPV
+337 NDLAEASAPV

-356 QDSADAVTA
+356 RNSTDAVTV

-373 GRVGKPGGVI
+373 GCVDMPGGV
-383 APEDPVGG
+383 APPTAPVNGIV
-391 LARPRRFSK
+391 RPGTFTRD
-400 HWSESLQQASV
+400 WSERLQQAAI

-420 YNAPASRSAL
+420 YNAPSSRDAL
-430 ASAETVISFSPFLDD
+430 ADVDTVISFSPFLDD
-445 TSAFADLILP
+445 TAAFADLILP

-462 AVLDLPAVSPVPSF
+462 AAFEAPAVSPVQSF
-476 AAAAEFVAPLYDS
+476 AAASEFVAPLYES
-489 RPTAEVLTQLAAAAE
+489 RPTAAVLVQLATAAE
-504 RPFEEL
+504 RPFDAVEIGQAL
-510 TLRDALTAL
+510 SLLHSSIDSAGADSSASDFAASTLR
-519 QATLESAGSDTPP
+519 
-532 SDFEARILKDGGWQ
+532 DGGWQ
-546 GQLSGAGSAK
+546 GDPSGAGEFV
-556 PADLGTLELAAKQ
+556 PASLGNFEIAATQ
-569 EGLVFQA
+569 DGIVFQA

-610 LDPATAESLGVVNG
+610 VDPATATKLGLVNG
-624 DSVRV
+624 DNVRV
-629 SSEHGSLEA
+629 KSEHGSLEA

-658 HESYGRYASGRG
+658 HEAYGRYASGRG
-670 ANPMAVVGDARD
+670 ANPMVVVGDARD
-682 ERTGCPAM
+682 ERSGCPTM
-690 GPTAVS
+690 GPTPVS
-696 IEKIEAAGR
+696 IEKIEGHAR
-705 LVQFSRQ
+705 LVQFSPQ

>member
-1 MDRRNFFKLV
+1 MDRRNFVKLV

-26 SEEIIPLLVP
+26 AEEIIPLLVP
-36 EESVPLGVEQW
+36 EESVPVGVEQW
-47 HASVCGECA
+47 HPSVCGECS

-67 SEREIEVGGELV
+67 SEREIEVDGERV

-121 PLKRVGARAAGQFEA
+121 PMKRVGPRASGQFEA
-136 ISWDDA
+136 VSWDDA
-142 IAEAG
+142 IAEA
-147 AALAAAASADPG
+147 ARALATADPG
-159 GILFLARARE
+159 RILFLARARE
-169 GVRSQNIAR
+169 GVRSENIAR
-178 FLEAM
+178 FLDAI
-183 GAPSATSIG
+183 GAPPASSIG
-192 VGDLTAER
+192 AGDFAAER
-200 EASERVFGR
+200 EASARVFGR
-209 RGVPLYEIQDATL
+209 SGLPLYEIQDSTL

-277 VWPGGELALAL
+277 VWPSGELALAL

-294 VSDQL
+294 L
-299 AESVRDAPREVVS
+299 GERIADAPASVES
-312 AFAEVDLSRAAATA
+312 IFSDVDLEQAAAAA
-326 GVAVEAIRETA
+326 GVPVEAIRRTA
-337 SDLAQASAPV
+337 SELAQASAPV

-356 QDSADAVTA
+356 QNSADAVAA

-373 GRVGKPGGVI
+373 GCVGKPGGVI
-383 APEDPVGG
+383 PPTEPLGL
-391 LARPRRFSK
+391 LARQSAFSGD
-400 HWSESLQQASV
+400 WPERLGQAAV

-420 YNAPASRSAL
+420 YNAPASQSAL
-430 ASAETVISFSPFLDD
+430 AGAETVISFSPFLDD

-462 AVLDLPAVSPVPSF
+462 ALLEVPDVSPSPSF
-476 AAAAEFVAPLYDS
+476 AAAGEFVAPLYDS
-489 RPTAEVLTQLAAAAE
+489 RPTATVLSQLAETAE

-510 TLRDALTAL
+510 TVG
-519 QATLESAGSDTPP
+519 QAVSTLHSAVGTAGSGASA
-532 SDFEARILKDGGWQ
+532 SDFEASVLQDGGWQ
-546 GQLSGAGSAK
+546 GQPSGNP
-556 PADLGTLELAAKQ
+556 PATPDTLGTFAIASKQ
-569 EGLVFQA
+569 EGVVFQA

-610 LDPATAESLGVVNG
+610 VDPETAARLGLVSG
-624 DSVRV
+624 DHVRIR
-629 SSEHGSLEA
+629 SEHGALEA

-658 HESYGRYASGRG
+658 HAAYGRYASGRG
-670 ANPMAVVGDARD
+670 ANPMVVVGDARD
-682 ERTGCPAM
+682 ERTACPAM
-690 GPTAVS
+690 GPTPIS
-696 IEKIEAAGR
+696 IEKIAGGAP

-712 DRDLPPHRI
+712 DRDLPPHRV

>member
-1 MDRRNFFKLV
+1 MDRRNFVKLV

-26 SEEIIPLLVP
+26 AEEIIPLLVP
-36 EESVPLGVEQW
+36 EESVPVGVEQW
-47 HASVCGECA
+47 HPSVCSECS

-67 SEREIEVGGELV
+67 SEREIEVDGELV
-79 RQKIAAVKKLEGNPL
+79 RQKIAAVKKIEGNPL

-121 PLKRVGARAAGQFEA
+121 PLKRAGPRASGQFEA
-136 ISWDDA
+136 VSWDDA
-142 IAEAG
+142 ITEAAG
-147 AALAAAASADPG
+147 ALAAADPG
-159 GILFLARARE
+159 RILFLARARE
-169 GVRSQNIAR
+169 SVRSENIAR
-178 FLEAM
+178 FLDAI
-183 GAPSATSIG
+183 GAPPATSIG
-192 VGDLTAER
+192 VGDFAAER

-209 RGVPLYEIQDATL
+209 SGLPLYEIQDSTL

-277 VWPGGELALAL
+277 VRPGGELALAL

-294 VSDQL
+294 VGEQIAD
-299 AESVRDAPREVVS
+299 APESVVS
-312 AFAEVDLSRAAATA
+312 IFSEVDLDQAAAAA
-326 GVAVEAIRETA
+326 GVPVEAIRQAA
-337 SDLAQASAPV
+337 SELAQASAPV

-356 QDSADAVTA
+356 PNSADAVAA

-373 GRVGKPGGVI
+373 GCVGRPGGVI
-383 APEDPVGG
+383 PPAEPLGV
-391 LARPRRFSK
+391 LAQQRRFSGD
-400 HWSESLQQASV
+400 WSERLEQAAV

-420 YNAPASRSAL
+420 YNAPASQSAL

-462 AVLDLPAVSPVPSF
+462 ALLEVPAVSPAPSF
-476 AAAAEFVAPLYDS
+476 VAAEEFVAPLYDS
-489 RPTAEVLTQLAAAAE
+489 RPIATVLSQLAEAAE
-504 RPFEEL
+504 RQFEEV
-510 TLRDALTAL
+510 TLG
-519 QATLESAGSDTPP
+519 QAVNMLHSAVEPAGSETSA
-532 SDFEARILKDGGWQ
+532 SDFEAGILRGGGWQ
-546 GQLSGAGSAK
+546 GQPSGK
-556 PADLGTLELAAKQ
+556 PPATPGTLGAFEIASKP
-569 EGLVFQA
+569 EGVVFQA

-601 SALWGLPVE
+601 SALWGLPAEV
-610 LDPATAESLGVVNG
+610 DPATAARLGLVNG
-624 DSVRV
+624 DNVRIR
-629 SSEHGSLEA
+629 SEHGSLEA

-649 VVSMALGQG
+649 VVSMAVGQG
-658 HESYGRYASGRG
+658 HASYGRYASGRG
-670 ANPMAVVGDARD
+670 ANPMVVVGDARD

-690 GPTAVS
+690 GPTPIS
-696 IEKIEAAGR
+696 IEKIAGGAR

-712 DRDLPPHRI
+712 DRDLPPHRV

>member
-1 MDRRNFFKLV
+1 MDRRNFVKLV

-26 SEEIIPLLVP
+26 AEEIIPLLVP
-36 EESVPLGVEQW
+36 EESVPVGVEQW
-47 HASVCGECA
+47 YPSVCGECS

-67 SEREIEVGGELV
+67 SEREIEVDGELV

-113 YNPDRLRG
+113 YNPDRLRS
-121 PLKRVGARAAGQFEA
+121 PMKRVGPRAAGQFEA
-136 ISWDDA
+136 VSWDDA
-142 IAEAG
+142 IAEA
-147 AALAAAASADPG
+147 ARALAAADPG
-159 GILFLARARE
+159 RILFLARARG
-169 GVRSQNIAR
+169 GVRSENIAR
-178 FLEAM
+178 FLDAI
-183 GAPSATSIG
+183 GAPPATSIG
-192 VGDLTAER
+192 VGDFAAER
-200 EASERVFGR
+200 EASTRVFGR
-209 RGVPLYEIQDATL
+209 SGLPLYEIQDSTL

-288 AIGHVL
+288 AIGQVL
-294 VSDQL
+294 LSEQI
-299 AESVRDAPREVVS
+299 ADAPASVVS
-312 AFAEVDLSRAAATA
+312 IFADVDLEQAAAAA
-326 GVAVEAIRETA
+326 GVPVEAIRQTA
-337 SDLAQASAPV
+337 SELVQASAPV

-356 QDSADAVTA
+356 QNSADAVAA

-373 GRVGKPGGVI
+373 GCVGKPGGVI
-383 APEDPVGG
+383 PPTETLSLPARQSAFSGDWPERLG
-391 LARPRRFSK
+391 
-400 HWSESLQQASV
+400 QAAV

-420 YNAPASRSAL
+420 YNAPESQNAL
-430 ASAETVISFSPFLDD
+430 AGAETVISFSPFLDD

-462 AVLDLPAVSPVPSF
+462 ALLEVPAVSPAPSF
-476 AAAAEFVAPLYDS
+476 AAAGEFVAPLYDS
-489 RPTAEVLTQLAAAAE
+489 RPTATVLSQLAEAAE

-510 TLRDALTAL
+510 TVG
-519 QATLESAGSDTPP
+519 QAVSTLHSAVETAGSGASA
-532 SDFEARILKDGGWQ
+532 SDFAAKVIQDGGWQ
-546 GQLSGAGSAK
+546 GQPSGK
-556 PADLGTLELAAKQ
+556 PPATPDAVGAFEIASKQ
-569 EGLVFQA
+569 EGVVFQA

-601 SALWGLPVE
+601 SALWGLPAEV
-610 LDPATAESLGVVNG
+610 DPATAAGLGLANG
-624 DSVRV
+624 DTVRIR
-629 SSEHGSLEA
+629 SEHGALEA

-658 HESYGRYASGRG
+658 HASYGRYASGRG
-670 ANPMAVVGDARD
+670 ANPMAVVGDERD

-690 GPTAVS
+690 GPTPIS
-696 IEKIEAAGR
+696 IEKIAGGAR

-712 DRDLPPHRI
+712 DRDLPPHRV